1 MFGQAHGAVEHQCI
15 GLAHWPNH
23 CVHSVAAQLLQ
34 SCDALVA
41 VDYQI
46 AVCDGHHHDGRLL
59 TGCGERSQQPTVP
72 VVVARAEMLP
82 AAVELMKLKSHSGFI
97 AANLY
102 SQAGTDHRVRQF
114 LRGTGG
120 Q

>member
-15 GLAHWPNH
+15 GLAHGPSH
-23 CVHSVAAQLLQ
+23 RVHRIAAQLLQ

-46 AVCDGHHHDGRLL
+46 AVCDRHHHDGRLL

-72 VVVARAEMLP
+72 VVGVHAEMLP
-82 AAVELMKLKSHSGFI
+82 AAVELMKLQSHSGFT

-102 SQAGTDHRVRQF
+102 S
-114 LRGTGG
+114 
-120 Q
+120 